1 MKFFTTIHD
10 IQISAKMI
18 VLFLDQVQLQISVDS
33 NGK

>member
-10 IQISAKMI
+10 IQISAEMI